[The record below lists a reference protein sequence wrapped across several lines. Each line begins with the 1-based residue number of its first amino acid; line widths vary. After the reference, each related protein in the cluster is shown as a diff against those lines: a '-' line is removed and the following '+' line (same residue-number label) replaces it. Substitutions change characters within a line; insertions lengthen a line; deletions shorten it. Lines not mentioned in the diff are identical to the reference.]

1 MSYATTDN
9 DRINRIGWAFGA
21 FAAFAGAG
29 VLISSPWLMPALWP
43 GVGNA
48 FAFDPNFLPVGGPIV
63 AGTWVLNAMLFAIV
77 FSDGHW
83 RPVTRRLDTALN
95 AVWLVVMAWLVVG
108 PRIFLNA
115 PSDEA
120 AKFWIAA
127 VLVIVVLS
135 MIPKIG
141 RAARGQ

>member
-1 MSYATTDN
+1 MTYATTET

-29 VLISSPWLMPALWP
+29 ALISSPWLMPALWP
-43 GVGNA
+43 GVGKA
-48 FAFDPNFLPVGGPIV
+48 FAFDPDFLPIGGPLV
-63 AGTWVLNAMLFAIV
+63 VGMWMLNAMLSAVV
-77 FSDGHW
+77 FSDGRW
-83 RPVTRRLDTALN
+83 RPVTRHLDIALTALW
-95 AVWLVVMAWLVVG
+95 VVVMAWLVVG

-120 AKFWIAA
+120 AKFWIAV

-135 MIPKIG
+135 TIPKIR
-141 RAARGQ
+141 RASRG